1 MKYIGF
7 YDTKMDRRSM
17 SIAATNK
24 MNYICEA
31 LNAIGEPVEII
42 SCGMIA
48 DNAIPA
54 TQEKLLDN
62 TVVKYFKT
70 RRTSPNKLK
79 RIYNVFAQNITL
91 FCYLLKYTSK
101 NEKVLVYHS
110 LGLMRCV
117 YLAKKI
123 KRFKTILEVEEFY
136 NDVEL
141 KSRVSARMEKKIIE
155 SADAYL
161 FPTKLLNDKF
171 NADNKPT
178 SLIHGT
184 YKVEPDSG
192 VSFGDDKIHVVYAG
206 TFNLIKGGAAV
217 SASIAEW
224 LPENYHVHIIG
235 FGSDEETEHIKN
247 IIKETNLKSKA
258 IVTYDGLLSGE
269 DYIQF
274 LQKCQIGLSTQNP
287 DADFNASSFPS
298 KILSYMANG
307 LRVVTIRIPAIATSD
322 IGKDVYYYDT
332 QESNAIAEA
341 IMKVKLNDDYDSRK
355 RIEELNEKFKTEL
368 SKLFALINNNQD

>member
-7 YDTKMDRRSM
+7 YDMKIDRRSM

-48 DNAIPA
+48 DKAIPA
-54 TQEKLLDN
+54 TEEKLFDN

-70 RRTSPNKLK
+70 RRTSRNKLK

-91 FCYLLKYTSK
+91 FCYLLKHTSK
-101 NEKVLVYHS
+101 GEKVLVYHS

-117 YLAKKI
+117 YFAKKI
-123 KRFKTILEVEEFY
+123 KRFKMILEVEEFY
-136 NDVEL
+136 NDVQL
-141 KSRVSARMEKKIIE
+141 KSQTSAKSEKEFIE

-171 NADNKPT
+171 NIDNKPMI
-178 SLIHGT
+178 LIHGT
-184 YKVEPDSG
+184 YKVEPDRH
-192 VSFGDDKIHVVYAG
+192 VSFGDEKIHVVYAG
-206 TFNLIKGGAAV
+206 TFNAIKGGAAV

-235 FGSDEETEHIKN
+235 FGSDTEISHIKN
-247 IIKETNLKSKA
+247 IIKKIGLKSKA
-258 IVTYDGLLSGE
+258 TITYDGLLSGE

-287 DADFNASSFPS
+287 DADFNATSFPS
-298 KILSYMANG
+298 KILSYMAND
-307 LRVVTIRIPAIATSD
+307 LRVVTIRIPVIETSY
-322 IGKDVYYYDT
+322 IGRDVYYYDMQDT
-332 QESNAIAEA
+332 TKIAET
-341 IMKVKLNDDYDSRK
+341 IMKINLNESYDGRA
-355 RIEELNEKFKTEL
+355 RIKELDEKFKDDLEYL
-368 SKLFALINNNQD
+368 LKQ

>member
-123 KRFKTILEVEEFY
+123 KRFKMILEVEEFY

-141 KSRVSARMEKKIIE
+141 KSLASARMEKKFIE

-235 FGSDEETEHIKN
+235 FGSNEETEYIKN
-247 IIKETNLKSKA
+247 IVKETNLKSKA

-287 DADFNASSFPS
+287 DADFNDTSFPS

-307 LRVVTIRIPAIATSD
+307 LRVVTITIPVVETSE
-322 IGKDVYYYDT
+322 IGDDMYYYEI
-332 QESNAIAEA
+332 QEPKAIAET
-341 IMKVKLNDDYDSRK
+341 IMNINLDDRYDSRK
-355 RIEELNEKFKTEL
+355 RIQELDNKFKTNL
-368 SKLFALINNNQD
+368 QKLLHG

>member
-7 YDTKMDRRSM
+7 YDTKTDRRSM

-24 MNYICEA
+24 MDYICEA

-48 DNAIPA
+48 DKAMPA
-54 TQEKLLDN
+54 VEEKISDK

-70 RRTSPNKLK
+70 RRTSRNKLK

-91 FCYLLKYTSK
+91 FCYLLKHTSK
-101 NEKVLVYHS
+101 DEKVLVYHS

-117 YLAKKI
+117 HAAKVI
-123 KRFKTILEVEEFY
+123 KRFKMILEVEEFY
-136 NDVEL
+136 NDVQL
-141 KSRVSARMEKKIIE
+141 KSKASVKAEQKFIE
-155 SADAYL
+155 SANAYL

-171 NADNKPT
+171 NADNKPMI
-178 SLIHGT
+178 LIHGT
-184 YKVEPDSG
+184 YKVEWNRH
-192 VSFGDDKIHVVYAG
+192 VLFRDDKIHVVYAG
-206 TFNLIKGGAAV
+206 TFNVIKGGAAV
-217 SASIAEW
+217 SAAIAEW

-235 FGSDEETEHIKN
+235 FGSDTEIEHIKN
-247 IIKETNLKSKA
+247 IVKETNLKSKA

-269 DYIQF
+269 DYVQF

-287 DADFNASSFPS
+287 DADFNATSFPS

-307 LRVVTIRIPAIATSD
+307 LRAVTIRIPAIETSD
-322 IGKDVYYYDT
+322 IGGDVYYYDK
-332 QESNAIAEA
+332 QESKSIAEA
-341 IMKVKLNDDYDSRK
+341 VMKINLSDSYNSRK
-355 RIEELNEKFKTEL
+355 RIKELDEKFKVEL
-368 SKLFALINNNQD
+368 RELLN